1 MSTEGITRNKF
12 LNEAYKRVG
21 KTGSR
26 LFEKYG
32 TKGHWCMMM
41 VYDFMHDVCGISN
54 FPKTFSCSGFTATDF
69 AQKRLNHD
77 YKTAEIGD
85 IILFEIN
92 GNRAD
97 GADHVGIVI
106 DNTGSSIKLLEGN
119 TNGDEDGLYYDSS
132 TVNVFEYP
140 YSAGCFDCIID
151 MSEFFTVV
159 PYLTSDTES
168 KHPPDETEAEEKPQD
183 VFTLKLRTLRKGM
196 KGNDVKALQRLLF
209 ADGYSVGPCGDD
221 GDFGKRTEKAVIKYQ
236 TAHNL
241 TADGIAGK
249 ATFTELLKS

>member
-1 MSTEGITRNKF
+1 MKAEGITRNELLK
-12 LNEAYKRVG
+12 EAHKLIG
-21 KTGSR
+21 ESGSR
-26 LFEKYG
+26 LFEKYK
-32 TKGHWCMMM
+32 TKGHWCMML
-41 VYDFMHDVCGISN
+41 VYDFMHDVCGISS

-106 DNTGSSIKLLEGN
+106 DNVGGIIKLLEGN
-119 TNGDEDGLYYDSS
+119 TNGDDDGLYYDSS

-151 MSEFFTVV
+151 MSEFFN
-159 PYLTSDTES
+159 DNTES

-183 VFTLKLRTLRKGM
+183 VFTLELRTLRIGM

-209 ADGYSVGPCGDD
+209 ADGFSVGPTGDD
-221 GDFGKRTEKAVIKYQ
+221 GDFGKRTEKAVINYQ
-236 TAHNL
+236 TEHGL